1 MTKSSLTQRIE
12 TTILNNLIFNEDY
25 TRKVIPFLKAEYF
38 TDFTEKTVFQTVA
51 DYVEKYKSVPD
62 VEALSIDIQKAP
74 QSEEQYKT
82 IQDYLTKFVP
92 SKVDEPVSYTHLTLP
107 TKA

>member
-51 DYVEKYKSVPD
+51 DYVEK
-62 VEALSIDIQKAP
+62 
-74 QSEEQYKT
+74 
-82 IQDYLTKFVP
+82 
-92 SKVDEPVSYTHLTLP
+92 
-107 TKA
+107 